1 LTQMALWSLRSAPS
15 QFKLPSK
22 LFFVHM
28 REWIERFQVQI
39 SCFLLFSV
47 LLMIWI

>member
-1 LTQMALWSLRSAPS
+1 LNLW
-15 QFKLPSK
+15 
-22 LFFVHM
+22 
-28 REWIERFQVQI
+28 EWIERCPVQI